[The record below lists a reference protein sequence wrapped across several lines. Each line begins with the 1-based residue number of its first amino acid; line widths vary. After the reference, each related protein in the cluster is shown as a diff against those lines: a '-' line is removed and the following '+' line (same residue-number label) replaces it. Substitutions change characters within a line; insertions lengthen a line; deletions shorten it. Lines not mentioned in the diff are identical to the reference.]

1 MAEKE
6 QMQPF
11 WYQGYLIDPNE
22 ELPFSPGQLEAE
34 NAGMICGGYGQK
46 RNRMHISEQSFGRQ
60 INKRQERKR
69 TFERVFFFAPILKG
83 GSKNETIS
91 EPNPDCGFFINDRKY
106 QKRK

>member
-34 NAGMICGGYGQK
+34 NAWNDMW
-46 RNRMHISEQSFGRQ
+46 
-60 INKRQERKR
+60 
-69 TFERVFFFAPILKG
+69 
-83 GSKNETIS
+83 
-91 EPNPDCGFFINDRKY
+91 DCVEDIR
-106 QKRK
+106 